1 MAEKED
7 KSKSKADAKPA
18 EKGDG
23 ARRAPIEISLG
34 AVRTRIA
41 QVVWFVCVVFAL
53 LLALGALTYALK
65 ANTDNSLV
73 EFVRDWAGRV
83 DLGIFSIDNGIK
95 EFGGE
100 NAETKNALFNWGIG
114 AVAWL
119 IIGKVLDKIIRP

>member
-1 MAEKED
+1 MADKED
-7 KSKSKADAKPA
+7 KSKGKTETEA
-18 EKGDG
+18 KGDG
-23 ARRAPIEISLG
+23 ARKAPIEISV
-34 AVRTRIA
+34 ASVRTRIA
-41 QVVWFVCVVFAL
+41 QVVWLVCVVCAL

-95 EFGGE
+95 QFGGD
-100 NAETKNALFNWGIG
+100 NAEIKNALFNWGLG

-119 IIGKVLDKIIRP
+119 IIGKVLDKVIRP

>member
-7 KSKSKADAKPA
+7 KSKSKTDAKSA

-34 AVRTRIA
+34 SVRTRIA

-100 NAETKNALFNWGIG
+100 NAEIKNALFNWGIG
-114 AVAWL
+114 AVVWL